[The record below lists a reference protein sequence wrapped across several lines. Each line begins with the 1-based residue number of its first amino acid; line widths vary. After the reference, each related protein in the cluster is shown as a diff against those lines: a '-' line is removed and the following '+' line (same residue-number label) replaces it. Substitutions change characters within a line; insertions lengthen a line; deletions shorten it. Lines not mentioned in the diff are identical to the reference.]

1 MPDFVR
7 LDPSDA
13 TFVDVIHTD
22 AKSIMLGGNYISS
35 NRRFIMIGC
44 NCVENSLY

>member
-22 AKSIMLGGNYISS
+22 AKSIMLGGNRNII
-35 NRRFIMIGC
+35 RQKILMIEC
-44 NCVENSLY
+44 NCECCN